1 MEAQHRVATMRLV
14 DTAAEQEVLERMI
27 EGSKPP
33 VPEEAQRLDYLLNTP
48 FRYVSPHAS
57 RFRPAG
63 QPGVWYG
70 AERIE
75 TACAEVGYW
84 RWRFLMES
92 DGLRDRRVVVEFTLF
107 EARVES
113 RALDLT
119 IEPWTSTAAL
129 WADPRDCSACHELAQ
144 AARDRGIRWVRY
156 LSVRDPA
163 HAPCGAVFDARAL
176 SLPRPT
182 SRQTWAAR
190 VQHDRVVFSHD
201 GAALEFTPTRWML
214 S

>member
-14 DTAAEQEVLERMI
+14 DTAAEQELLERML

-33 VPEEAQRLDYLLNTP
+33 LPEEARRLDYLLSTP
-48 FRYVSPHAS
+48 FRYVSTHAS

-92 DGLRDRRVVVEFTLF
+92 DGLRDERLVVEFTLF
-107 EARVES
+107 EARVAGRS
-113 RALDLT
+113 LDLT
-119 IEPWTSTAAL
+119 SKPWTSAAAL
-129 WADPRDCSACHELAQ
+129 WADPQDYSACHELAQ
-144 AARDRGIRWVRY
+144 AARDRGIQWVRY
-156 LSVRDPA
+156 WSVRDPA

-190 VQHDRVVFSHD
+190 VQRDRVVFSHD
-201 GAALEFTPTRWML
+201 RATLEFAPTQWV
-214 S
+214 

>member
-1 MEAQHRVATMRLV
+1 ML
-14 DTAAEQEVLERMI
+14 

-33 VPEEAQRLDYLLNTP
+33 LSEDARGLDYLLGTP

-107 EARVES
+107 EARVEG

-119 IEPWTSTAAL
+119 VKPWTSVAAL
-129 WADPRDCSACHELAQ
+129 WAEPRDYWACHELAQ
-144 AARDRGIRWVRY
+144 AARARGFQWVRY
-156 LSVRDPA
+156 VSVRDPA
-163 HAPCGAVFDARAL
+163 HAACGAVFDARAL
-176 SLPRPT
+176 CLPRPT

-190 VQHDRVVFSHD
+190 VQQDRVVFSHD
-201 GAALEFTPTRWML
+201 RATLEFAPTQWA
-214 S
+214 

>member
-1 MEAQHRVATMRLV
+1 MRLV

-107 EARVES
+107 EARVEG

-144 AARDRGIRWVRY
+144 AARDCGIRWVRY

>member
-1 MEAQHRVATMRLV
+1 MRLV

-27 EGSKPP
+27 ERSKPP
-33 VPEEAQRLDYLLNTP
+33 VPDEARHLHYLLNTP

-57 RFRPAG
+57 RFRPEG

-92 DGLRDRRVVVEFTLF
+92 DGLRDKRVVVEFTLF
-107 EARVES
+107 EARVEG

-119 IEPWTSTAAL
+119 MKPWTGAATL
-129 WADPRDCSACHELAQ
+129 WANPQDYSACHELAQ
-144 AARDRGIRWVRY
+144 AARARRIQWVRY
-156 LSVRDPA
+156 FSVRDPA
-163 HAPCGAVFDARAL
+163 HAPCGAVFDALAL

-182 SRQTWAAR
+182 SRQTWAVR
-190 VQHDRVVFSHD
+190 VQHDRVVFSRD
-201 GAALEFTPTRWML
+201 GATLEFAPTQWA
-214 S
+214 

>member
-1 MEAQHRVATMRLV
+1 MRPV
-14 DTAAEQEVLERMI
+14 DTEAEQEVLERLI
-27 EGSKPP
+27 ERSKPP
-33 VPEEAQRLDYLLNTP
+33 VTEEARHLDYLLNTP
-48 FRYVSPHAS
+48 FRYVSPHPS
-57 RFRPAG
+57 RFRPEG

-92 DGLRDRRVVVEFTLF
+92 DGLRDQRVVVEFTLF
-107 EARVES
+107 EARVEG

-119 IEPWTSTAAL
+119 MKPWAGAATL
-129 WADPRDCSACHELAQ
+129 WANPQDYSACHELAHD
-144 AARDRGIRWVRY
+144 ARVRSIQWIRY

-163 HAPCGAVFDARAL
+163 HAPCGAVFDALAL

-190 VQHDRVVFSHD
+190 VQHDRVVFSHE
-201 GAALEFTPTRWML
+201 GATLEFATTQW

>member
-1 MEAQHRVATMRLV
+1 VEAQHRVATMRLV
-14 DTAAEQEVLERMI
+14 DTAAEQELLERML
-27 EGSKPP
+27 EDSKPP
-33 VPEEAQRLDYLLNTP
+33 LPEEAHRLDYLLSTP

-92 DGLRDRRVVVEFTLF
+92 DGLRDSRLVVEFTLF
-107 EARVES
+107 EARVAG
-113 RALDLT
+113 RAIDLT
-119 IEPWTSTAAL
+119 SKPWTSAGAR
-129 WADPRDCSACHELAQ
+129 WADPQDYSACHELAQ
-144 AARDRGIRWVRY
+144 AARDLGIQWVRY
-156 LSVRDPA
+156 SSVRDPA
-163 HAPCGAVFDARAL
+163 HSPCGAVFDARAL

-190 VQHDRVVFSHD
+190 VQRDGVVFSHD
-201 GAALEFTPTRWML
+201 RAALEFAATKWV
-214 S
+214 